1 MNLRWAVSY
10 NKCPMMISGADLK
23 RYLDGHRRAER
34 VLRAETLR
42 RLASLTVEQARDE
55 YDSLCRVWEMSRALD
70 DPAGPNRRAFP
81 ERVALRRRLSGR
93 R

>member
-1 MNLRWAVSY
+1 MAV
-10 NKCPMMISGADLK
+10 SGADLK

-42 RLASLTVEQARDE
+42 RLASLSVEQARDE
-55 YDSLCRVWEMSRALD
+55 YDSLCRVWEMSRALE
-70 DPAGPNRRAFP
+70 DPAGLDRRAIQ
-81 ERVALRRRLSGR
+81 ERVVLRRRLSGR

>member
-1 MNLRWAVSY
+1 MAV
-10 NKCPMMISGADLK
+10 SGADLK

-55 YDSLCRVWEMSRALD
+55 YDSLCRVWEMSGALAD
-70 DPAGPNRRAFP
+70 SAGLDRRAIQ
-81 ERVALRRRLSGR
+81 ERVALRHRLSGR

>member
-1 MNLRWAVSY
+1 MTV
-10 NKCPMMISGADLK
+10 SGADLN

-55 YDSLCRVWEMSRALD
+55 YDSLCRVWETSRALA
-70 DPAGPNRRAFP
+70 DPAALDRRAIAD
-81 ERVALRRRLSGR
+81 RIVLRRRLSGR

>member
-1 MNLRWAVSY
+1 MAV
-10 NKCPMMISGADLK
+10 SGADLK
-23 RYLDGHRRAER
+23 QYLDGHRRAER

-55 YDSLCRVWEMSRALD
+55 YDSLCRVWEMSRALA
-70 DPAGPNRRAFP
+70 DPAALDRRAIQA
-81 ERVALRRRLSGR
+81 RVALRRRLSGR

>member
-1 MNLRWAVSY
+1 MAV
-10 NKCPMMISGADLK
+10 SGADLK

-55 YDSLCRVWEMSRALD
+55 YDLLCRVWEMSRALE
-70 DPAGPNRRAFP
+70 DPAELDRRAIR
-81 ERVALRRRLSGR
+81 ERVVLRRRLSGR
-93 R
+93 G

>member
-1 MNLRWAVSY
+1 MAVSH
-10 NKCPMMISGADLK
+10 ADLK

-42 RLASLTVEQARDE
+42 RLGVLTVEQARDE
-55 YDSLCRVWEMSRALD
+55 YDSLCRVWEMSRTLADSAGLD
-70 DPAGPNRRAFP
+70 RRVIE
-81 ERVALRRRLSGR
+81 ERVALRRRFSGR

>member
-1 MNLRWAVSY
+1 MT
-10 NKCPMMISGADLK
+10 ISGAGLK
-23 RYLDGHRRAER
+23 RYLDGHRKAER

-55 YDSLCRVWEMSRALD
+55 YDSLCRVWEMSRPLGDSAGLD
-70 DPAGPNRRAFP
+70 RRAIE
-81 ERVALRRRLSGR
+81 ERVALRRRFSGR

>member
-1 MNLRWAVSY
+1 MAV
-10 NKCPMMISGADLK
+10 SGADLK

-42 RLASLTVEQARDE
+42 RLASLTVEQSRAE
-55 YDSLCRVWEMSRALD
+55 YDSLCRVWEVSRARADSAGLD
-70 DPAGPNRRAFP
+70 RRVIQ
-81 ERVALRRRLSGR
+81 ERVALRYRLNGR

>member
-1 MNLRWAVSY
+1 MTV
-10 NKCPMMISGADLK
+10 SGADLK

-42 RLASLTVEQARDE
+42 QLASLTVEQGRDE
-55 YDSLCRVWEMSRALD
+55 YDSLCRVWEMSGALEN
-70 DPAGPNRRAFP
+70 PAELDRRAIR

>member
-1 MNLRWAVSY
+1 MAV
-10 NKCPMMISGADLK
+10 SGADLK

-34 VLRAETLR
+34 VLRAETFR
-42 RLASLTVEQARDE
+42 RLASLTVDQARDE
-55 YDSLCRVWEMSRALD
+55 YDSLCRVWEMSRVLG
-70 DPAGPNRRAFP
+70 DPAGLDRRAIR

>member
-1 MNLRWAVSY
+1 MTV
-10 NKCPMMISGADLK
+10 SGAELK

-42 RLASLTVEQARDE
+42 RLTSLTVEQARDE
-55 YDSLCRVWEMSRALD
+55 YDSLCRVWEMSRALVD
-70 DPAGPNRRAFP
+70 SAEVDRRAIQ
-81 ERVALRRRLSGR
+81 ERVALRRRLNGR

>member
-1 MNLRWAVSY
+1 MAV
-10 NKCPMMISGADLK
+10 SGADLR

-55 YDSLCRVWEMSRALD
+55 YDSLCRVWEMSRALA
-70 DPAGPNRRAFP
+70 DPAGLDRRAIQ
-81 ERVALRRRLSGR
+81 ERVALRRRLSSR

>member
-1 MNLRWAVSY
+1 MT
-10 NKCPMMISGADLK
+10 ISGADLK

-42 RLASLTVEQARDE
+42 LLASLTVEQARDE
-55 YDSLCRVWEMSRALD
+55 YDSLCRVWEMSRSIEDPVGLD
-70 DPAGPNRRAFP
+70 RRAIE